1 MKPLED
7 LHQHQLIYILMKI
20 LISII
25 LVLTFISCSH
35 YGEIVKDALY
45 LRFPIKVSFNDRNE
59 NWKIDSAYAGYSE
72 TFRLEIQNIKR
83 IKIFDLNIEGNFSAV
98 FINDGGEILK
108 EDSSYFFD
116 NFRLKIPKDLKDSI
130 FHKIQTQ
137 EVINY
142 IYFCE
147 DQENIIDMENYIW
160 YNFFDSEQIN
170 VYDIKAI
177 HSSRLY

>member
-1 MKPLED
+1 
-7 LHQHQLIYILMKI
+7 MKI

-25 LVLTFISCSH
+25 FAIIFIGCSQ
-35 YGEIVKDALY
+35 YGEIVKDTLY
-45 LRFPIKVSFNDRNE
+45 LKFPIKVSFNDRNE
-59 NWKIDSAYAGYSE
+59 NWKIDSAYAGYAE
-72 TFRLEIQNIKR
+72 TFKLEINNIKR

-108 EDSSYFFD
+108 ENDSYYFY
-116 NFRLKIPKDLKDSI
+116 NFILKIPKDMKDSI

-137 EVINY
+137 GVVNY

-147 DQENIIDMENYIW
+147 DQENIIDMENCIW

-170 VYDIKAI
+170 IYDIKAI
-177 HSSRLY
+177 YSSRLY